1 MPDTVLILEAMA
13 AAAITAAAC
22 ILICAWPGRKF
33 RPALAGSGAVL
44 GVGLGFFAGCWLLG
58 VRPDWPPRQDQ
69 DRFLLV
75 LFPSV
80 MGIELV
86 ATLAASMRWL
96 VWLLRMIVAASA
108 ARVLL
113 HNTIYLT
120 DLAGPGSQEWTP
132 AQTWMILGGLA
143 IALAG
148 GWTSLAFLARRTAI
162 SASLS
167 NQKCGVRG
175 RGSSV
180 LLAVSV
186 ACAGTAITVMLTGY
200 ATGGELG
207 LPLAAALAGGTAAR
221 FVLKQ
226 SGSAE
231 GAVSLGTVGLFALLV
246 MGRFFGELP
255 TAYAVV
261 LCSSTLLCWLP
272 ELPYIRRLGPRLRG
286 VIRVALV
293 AVPVMV
299 VLMLAQQKFVR
310 ETSMTSPGSEEPTI
324 EDYLNFG
331 K

>member
-1 MPDTVLILEAMA
+1 MPDPVLILQAMA
-13 AAAITAAAC
+13 AAAVTAVAF
-22 ILICAWPGRKF
+22 ILLCAWPWRKP
-33 RPALAGSGAVL
+33 RPDLASGGTVL

-69 DRFLLV
+69 DRLLMV
-75 LFPSV
+75 LFPAV
-80 MGIELV
+80 MALELV
-86 ATLAASMRWL
+86 AALAASMRWL

-120 DLAGPGSQEWTP
+120 DLAGPRSREWTP

-148 GWTSLAFLARRTAI
+148 GWTSLVFLARRTAI
-162 SASLS
+162 PASRS
-167 NQKCGVRG
+167 DKQAGERG
-175 RGSSV
+175 KGRSV
-180 LLAVSV
+180 LLAVAV
-186 ACAGTAITVMLTGY
+186 ACAGAAITVMLTGY

-207 LPLAAALAGGTAAR
+207 LPLAAALAGGTAAL
-221 FVLKQ
+221 FVVKQ
-226 SGSAE
+226 SLRAE
-231 GAVSLGTVGLFALLV
+231 GAVGLGIVGLFALLV

-255 TAYAVV
+255 AAYAI
-261 LCSSTLLCWLP
+261 LLFFSTLLCWLP

-286 VIRVALV
+286 VVRVALV
-293 AVPVMV
+293 TVPVVV

-310 ETSMTSPGSEEPTI
+310 ESSKMSPGSEEPTI